1 MRYSKLFGKTKKEAP
16 KDEVSLNAK
25 FLIKA
30 GFIDKLMAGSFTLLP
45 LGFRVKEKIEEI
57 IREEINKTNAF
68 ELLMPLLHPKTIW
81 NETGRWDKAKEV
93 MYQFKK
99 NNKEFAL
106 SFTHEE
112 IVLDLVRKYV
122 SSYKDLPIKV
132 YHFSTKFRD
141 EPRAKSGILR
151 GREFIMKDLYSLHET
166 EEDLDKYYQEIIDT
180 YKKIFKRLEL
190 EIKVAEAPGG
200 VFTENVTHEF
210 QVVCD
215 TGEDT
220 IFYCN
225 LCDFAQNK
233 EIASVKQ
240 GDRCPKC
247 ENGKIALG
255 KSIEVGN
262 IFKFGTSY
270 SEKMNASYIDKNGQK
285 QFLHF
290 ASYGIGITRLIGT
303 LVEMFNDKKGIIWP
317 EEVSP
322 FKMHLIGLNKNA
334 EEVYEKLKQEKIDV
348 LFDDRDVSAGEK
360 FADADLIGI
369 PKRLV
374 VSDRTN
380 GKIEYKLRDEE
391 KVELLNL
398 EEVIKKA

>member
-25 FLIKA
+25 LLIKA

-57 IREEINKTNAF
+57 VREEMNKTGAL

-166 EEDLDKYYQEIIDT
+166 GEDLDKYYQEIIDV
-180 YKKIFKRLEL
+180 YKKIFKRLNL
-190 EIKVAEAPGG
+190 DVKVCEAPGG
-200 VFTENVTHEF
+200 VFTENITHEF
-210 QVVCD
+210 QVVSK
-215 TGEDT
+215 TGED
-220 IFYCN
+220 IIYYCDK
-225 LCDFAQNK
+225 CDFAQNK
-233 EIASVKQ
+233 EIATVKE
-240 GDRCPKC
+240 GGRCPKC
-247 ENGKIALG
+247 ESGKIVLG

-270 SEKMNASYIDKNGQK
+270 SEKMNASYVDKNGQRK
-285 QFLHF
+285 FLHF

-303 LVEMFNDKKGIIWP
+303 IAEMFNDKKGIIWP
-317 EEVSP
+317 DAISP
-322 FKMHLIGLNKNA
+322 FSVHLIGLNNKA
-334 EEVYEKLKQEKIDV
+334 EEVYEKLKDAKIDV
-348 LFDDRDVSAGEK
+348 LYDDRNLSAGEK

-374 VSDRTN
+374 ISDRTN
-380 GKIEYKLRDEE
+380 GKIEYKLRNEE
-391 KVELLNL
+391 KVELLDL
-398 EEVIKKA
+398 EEVIKRV